1 MPQNKRVVT
10 VEGHRITLTNP
21 GKVLYPA
28 TGTTKADVLAYYTA
42 IADVL
47 IPHIADRPA
56 TRKRWVNGVGTVNE
70 PGEAFF
76 QKDLDKSTPS
86 WVKRHAIQHKT
97 HVNQYPLVNDLAT
110 LTWLA
115 QIASLEIHVPQW
127 RFDRDGG
134 QQNPDRLVL
143 DLDPGDGVTL
153 ADCAQVARYARVS
166 LESMGIDCLPVTS
179 GGKGIHLYA
188 ALDGTRTSEQV
199 SDIAHEV
206 ARALQFDHPDLIV
219 SRMKKSLRAG
229 KVFIDWSQNHASK
242 TTITPY
248 SLRGR
253 LRPTVAAPR
262 TWEELASRD
271 LAQLEYEQALQRFA
285 KQPDPL
291 EVLLS
296 RQ

>member
-10 VEGHRITLTNP
+10 VDGHRITLTSP
-21 GKVLYPA
+21 DKVLYPA

-42 IADVL
+42 IVDVL
-47 IPHIADRPA
+47 IPHIAHRPA

-76 QKDLDKSTPS
+76 QKNLDKSTPL
-86 WVKRHAIQHKT
+86 WVKRHPIQHKT
-97 HVNQYPLVNDLAT
+97 HINEYPLVNDLAT
-110 LTWLA
+110 LTWFA
-115 QIASLEIHVPQW
+115 QI
-127 RFDRDGG
+127 
-134 QQNPDRLVL
+134 
-143 DLDPGDGVTL
+143 
-153 ADCAQVARYARVS
+153 
-166 LESMGIDCLPVTS
+166 
-179 GGKGIHLYA
+179 A

-199 SDIAHEV
+199 SGVAHEL

-219 SRMKKSLRAG
+219 SKMKKSLRVG
-229 KVFIDWSQNHASK
+229 KVFIDWSQNQVSK
-242 TTITPY
+242 TTVTPY

-253 LRPTVAAPR
+253 LRPIVASPR

-291 EVLLS
+291 AVLLS
-296 RQ
+296 GQ